1 MKTSQNNNNRI
12 NNDIKSYNKNYF
24 KKNSTIEII
33 TTDRKSENNNDLCLN
48 KK

>member
-12 NNDIKSYNKNYF
+12 NNDIKSNNKNYF

-33 TTDRKSENNNDLCLN
+33 KTDRKS
-48 KK
+48 